1 MTPASGVGTTDP
13 DTPTRIAFF
22 QLPGGFPY
30 TQRIAV
36 FECADVSGAQ
46 RYSVGLHHL
55 QVRYPEL
62 ERLYDQYLHLKA
74 LGVRP
79 VEASNH
85 GVASSLYYRDPDGDK
100 VELSGMNFATEE
112 EMREFMQSED
122 FQSNP
127 DGHEIDPEEYFAP
140 GGARRR
146 ATAASV
152 GDCDRGVQIGSPV
165 TFFARTAQG
174 VARLEGED
182 LCLLDL
188 AASLDELIAGISRYV
203 TLEPADLIITV
214 TPRVSP
220 RTPASS

>member
-1 MTPASGVGTTDP
+1 M
-13 DTPTRIAFF
+13 
-22 QLPGGFPY
+22 
-30 TQRIAV
+30 

-85 GVASSLYYRDPDGDK
+85 GVASSLYYRDPDGNK

-140 GGARRR
+140 GGEAAGYSGVRR
-146 ATAASV
+146 
-152 GDCDRGVQIGSPV
+152 
-165 TFFARTAQG
+165 
-174 VARLEGED
+174 
-182 LCLLDL
+182 
-188 AASLDELIAGISRYV
+188 
-203 TLEPADLIITV
+203 
-214 TPRVSP
+214 
-220 RTPASS
+220 